1 MADLSCLPSFL
12 TCPLKEDNLH
22 FRVQWPQLMWVHS
35 CAPTPCKSHLCI
47 MSKPR
52 VSPELEAR
60 IERWS
65 GGGIQETKPSEMKD
79 AFMRAG
85 QTWEGSL
92 LQNREPLRRRAET
105 WSVSLA
111 VGRRPRAK
119 LGKWRRHPKCRFQDK
134 SLHPT
139 LLIFFGRKACL
150 FGGEM
155 NPQY

>member
-1 MADLSCLPSFL
+1 MADLSAFPPSWPAHSKRTTFISEFSDPSWCESTAVPPPPASHICALCGNRVCLQS
-12 TCPLKEDNLH
+12 LK
-22 FRVQWPQLMWVHS
+22 Q
-35 CAPTPCKSHLCI
+35 
-47 MSKPR
+47 
-52 VSPELEAR
+52 ELKDDLEEAF
-60 IERWS
+60 
-65 GGGIQETKPSEMKD
+65 GKPSHQKWRMLSWGL
-79 AFMRAG
+79 A
-85 QTWEGSL
+85 SHV
-92 LQNREPLRRRAET
+92 LQNREPLRLRAET

-119 LGKWRRHPKCRFQDK
+119 LGKWRRHPESRFQDK